1 MYKNLEKV
9 RKELDLTIN
18 DMGKII
24 CKTPATYYKK
34 EIGDVSTT
42 VKEALAISVRLGYS
56 VEFLFLEFWKICP
69 FWKFVEVL

>member
-34 EIGDVSTT
+34 ETGDVSTT